1 MVLTY
6 YASTIGTILAIPMV
20 CHMQIPVFY
29 LLRAN
34 SPSPPRHASTPTL
47 WPHLYEYEY
56 ECPVLPPPSSMELVL
71 MGSDST
77 LFSLPLLNLH
87 LPSKCITV
95 PLLTSFRIQLMI
107 FNSSLGYLLPSSYN
121 VTVTVKFNFFLAKTL
136 RIYFRIQDL
145 AYLWIAVGIKILN
158 PNSTSNPYCTSQNPF
173 DFRKPTT

>member
-107 FNSSLGYLLPSSYN
+107 FIHLWDIYYPAPTMWQSPWNSTFSWQKHCGFISG
-121 VTVTVKFNFFLAKTL
+121 
-136 RIYFRIQDL
+136 FRI
-145 AYLWIAVGIKILN
+145 W
-158 PNSTSNPYCTSQNPF
+158 PTSESQ
-173 DFRKPTT
+173 